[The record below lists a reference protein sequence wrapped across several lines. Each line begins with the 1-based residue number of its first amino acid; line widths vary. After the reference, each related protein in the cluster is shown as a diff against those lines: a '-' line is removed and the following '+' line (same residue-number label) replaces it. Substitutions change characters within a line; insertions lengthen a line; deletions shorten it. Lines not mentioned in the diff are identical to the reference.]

1 MEPYIKIFIV
11 GLVLLTVL
19 LIAGLLLSGSSGE
32 RHDKELNNKWPPG
45 GDV

>member
-19 LIAGLLLSGSSGE
+19 LIAGLLLSGPSGE
-32 RHDKELNNKWPPG
+32 RPDKELNNKWPPG